1 MSTGALFGLLTDALS
16 DQCRV
21 FISGQEPMARE
32 EETMPQP
39 PMYNVEIAD
48 ATGHTVAQMTQEEL
62 SQKAEVSKGTWV
74 FVNDQM
80 VNAADLRDM
89 KLDMDSRIRLMPGL
103 VGGQDAPRFVVHIA
117 DASGHTEALMT
128 RAEVAEKVEAAQG
141 TWVFVNDRMV
151 NAADLA
157 DMPLDSDSR
166 IRLMPGLIGGSHEP
180 TFVVQIA
187 DATGHSEVV
196 MTQAELTQ
204 RAEVAK
210 GTWVFV
216 NDQLVS
222 TGELAGMALNA
233 DSHVRM
239 VPGLV
244 GGGLHF

>member
-1 MSTGALFGLLTDALS
+1 
-16 DQCRV
+16 
-21 FISGQEPMARE
+21 
-32 EETMPQP
+32 
-39 PMYNVEIAD
+39 
-48 ATGHTVAQMTQEEL
+48 
-62 SQKAEVSKGTWV
+62 
-74 FVNDQM
+74 
-80 VNAADLRDM
+80 
-89 KLDMDSRIRLMPGL
+89 
-103 VGGQDAPRFVVHIA
+103 
-117 DASGHTEALMT
+117 MT
-128 RAEVAEKVEAAQG
+128 RAEVTEKVEAAQG

-204 RAEVAK
+204 RAEGAK